1 MMEQLFATAQEKME
15 KSLVALENELGTLR
29 AGRATPAVLDRV
41 MVDYYG
47 VPTAI
52 TQMASV
58 SVIEARTL
66 QIQPY
71 DASTLKD
78 MEKAILASEL
88 GLTPQN
94 DGRVIRL
101 NFPQPT
107 EERRRELAKQAS
119 KMGEDAKVAIRS
131 IRRDILDKFKA
142 LKKKSEITE
151 DDLKQSEDKIQKFT
165 DKFCKEADDI
175 TAKKTKE
182 ITEI

>member
-1 MMEQLFATAQEKME
+1 MDQLYTTAQEKME
-15 KSLVALENELGTLR
+15 KSIGALQNELATLR

-47 VPTAI
+47 VPTAVNR
-52 TQMASV
+52 MSSV
-58 SVIEARTL
+58 SVMEARIL

-71 DASTLKD
+71 DVSTLKD
-78 MEKAILASEL
+78 IEKAILASDL

-107 EERRRELAKQAS
+107 EERRKELAKQAS

-131 IRRDILDKFKA
+131 IRRDVLDKYKA
-142 LKKKSEITE
+142 MKKNGEITE
-151 DDLKQSEDKIQKFT
+151 DDLKQNEDKIQKLT

-175 TAKKTKE
+175 TAKKSKE